1 MGLLYICYRPI
12 RVNPIFIFLF
22 EKLMSEI
29 IVKQV
34 TYVHAD
40 RESLFQNISFSV
52 PSGSKVALIGN
63 NGSGKSTLLKI
74 IAREL
79 LPESGE
85 IIGAENVY
93 YIPQHMGQFN
103 DWSVAEALRVD
114 RKIKALRAILA
125 GDAGEYNFTV
135 LGDDWEIEERSYAA
149 LTDWDL
155 SNVYL
160 EQKMSSLSGG
170 EKTRVFLAGIQ
181 VHSPDVIL
189 LDEPTNHL
197 DKWSRGKLY
206 DLICLGR
213 ATVLVVSHD
222 RVLLNRLFSMLEL
235 GNKGI
240 TLYGGNFDFYK
251 EQKEMHLNALREQV
265 EEKQKE
271 LRLAKKIAREAA
283 ERQQKRE
290 VRGEKQSL
298 RKGIPRI
305 MMNTLKNKA
314 ERCTSKLSDV
324 HAEKIDSISTTLSE
338 SRASLSGV
346 EQMKVDFNSSQLHE
360 GKILIS
366 ADGINF
372 GYQSEMLWEEVL
384 TFQIKSGERVGLD
397 GRNGSGKTTLLKLL
411 LGQLEPTKG
420 TLTRADFKYVY
431 VDQEC
436 SILRNEL
443 TVYEQAECFNEQ
455 NFPEH
460 ELKMRLNRFLFP
472 REVWDK
478 PCYKLSG
485 GERMR
490 LVFCCLMIGNNT
502 PDVFVLDEPTNNLD
516 ILNIEIITS
525 AIKDFRGTVIAV
537 SHDRYFME
545 EIMVNR
551 YILDSVSKRV

>member
-1 MGLLYICYRPI
+1 M
-12 RVNPIFIFLF
+12 
-22 EKLMSEI
+22 
-29 IVKQV
+29 KQV

-40 RESLFQNISFSV
+40 REPLFQNVSFSMS
-52 PSGSKVALIGN
+52 SGSKVALIGN

-79 LPESGE
+79 LPVSGE

-103 DWSVAEALRVD
+103 ARSVAEALQVD
-114 RKIKALRAILA
+114 QKIKALRAILA

-135 LGDDWEIEERSYAA
+135 LGDDWEIEERSRAA

-155 SNVYL
+155 SNVCL
-160 EQKMSSLSGG
+160 EQSMSSLSGG

-197 DKWSRGKLY
+197 DKWSRSKLY
-206 DLICLGR
+206 DLICQGR

-222 RVLLNRLFSMLEL
+222 RVLLNRLPLMLEL

-251 EQKEMHLNALREQV
+251 EQKEEHLNALREQV

-314 ERCTSKLSDV
+314 ERSTSRLNDV

-338 SRASLSGV
+338 SRAALPGV
-346 EQMKVDFNSSQLHE
+346 EQMKVNFNPSQLHE
-360 GKILIS
+360 GKMLIS
-366 ADGINF
+366 ADRINF

-397 GRNGSGKTTLLKLL
+397 GKNGSGKTTLLKLL
-411 LGQLEPTKG
+411 LGQLEPTRG
-420 TLTRADFKYVY
+420 ILTRADFKYVY

-436 SILRNEL
+436 SVLQNEL

-455 NFPEH
+455 NLPEH

-472 REVWDK
+472 RDVWDK
-478 PCYKLSG
+478 PCHKLSG

-551 YILDSVSKRV
+551 YILL